1 MNSHVVLQDDVIL
14 FVGSCAVDANNELS
28 KRLPGATVVVARLNA
43 VTDEGATLLA
53 APM

>member
-1 MNSHVVLQDDVIL
+1 MNLHVVLQDGVIL
-14 FVGSCAVDANNELS
+14 FVGSCAVDANELA

-43 VTDEGATLLA
+43 VADEGATLLA